1 MENLNNANILIV
13 EDDKEIN
20 NLIKKALIKEG
31 FNVIQAFEGI
41 EAYSKY
47 KTTNFSIIILDIMLP
62 YLDGIEIMKK
72 VRKESVI
79 PIILISAK
87 DEEYNRIMGLELGA
101 DDYIVK
107 PFFVGE
113 LVARVKSHLRRYIDF
128 HNNEVENKIQKGDI
142 ILDLNNY
149 CIYKNGQKIELTAKE
164 FELLK
169 LFFTNPNRVFTKMQI
184 FENVWHEEYMG
195 DDNTIM
201 VNIRRL
207 RNKIEDEPNK
217 PEYILT
223 VWGIGYKLGD
233 ME

>member
-72 VRKESVI
+72 IRQESVI